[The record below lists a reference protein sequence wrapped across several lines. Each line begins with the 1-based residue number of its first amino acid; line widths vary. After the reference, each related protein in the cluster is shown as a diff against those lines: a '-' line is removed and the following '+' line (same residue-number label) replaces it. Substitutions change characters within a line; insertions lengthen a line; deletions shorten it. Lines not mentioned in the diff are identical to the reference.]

1 MTVQSNNGE
10 HQGPILLDVAGVS
23 VFYDAIQ
30 ATWDVS
36 FQVHEQRITGLLG
49 SNGAGKTALMK
60 AVSGLLPYRG
70 GPMRFGETVID
81 TLAPHKRV
89 QLGISLVP
97 EGRKLFPR
105 LSVEENLEIGA
116 FNKRARKEIKQGI
129 EWFYTM
135 FPALLPR
142 RRQTAGSLSGG
153 EQQMLAIGR
162 GLMSRPCLL
171 MLDEPSLGLAPLMV
185 TQVFK
190 MVESINSE
198 KISVLLVEQN
208 VRHTLRL
215 SHIAYVLENGHVTL
229 QGVGEDLL
237 RSEHVRDA
245 YLGL

>member
-1 MTVQSNNGE
+1 MPVPKNKGE
-10 HQGPILLDVAGVS
+10 HQGSILLDVAGVS
-23 VFYDAIQ
+23 VFYESIQ

-36 FQVHEQRITGLLG
+36 FQVSEQRITGLLG

-60 AVSGLLPYRG
+60 AISGLLTYRG
-70 GPMRFGETVID
+70 GPVRFGETVID
-81 TLAPHKRV
+81 TLPPHERV
-89 QLGISLVP
+89 LLGISLVP

-116 FNKRARKEIKQGI
+116 FNRRARREIKQGI
-129 EWFYTM
+129 EWFYGM
-135 FPALLPR
+135 FPALLTR
-142 RRQTAGSLSGG
+142 RRQMAGSLSGG

-162 GLMSRPCLL
+162 GMMSRPRLL

-190 MVESINSE
+190 MVESINRE

-208 VRHTLRL
+208 VRNTLRL
-215 SHIAYVLENGHVTL
+215 SHMAYVLENGHVTL
-229 QGVGEDLL
+229 QGAGEDLL
-237 RSEHVRDA
+237 RDEHVRDA

>member
-1 MTVQSNNGE
+1 MTLRSNREE
-10 HQGPILLDVAGVS
+10 HPGPTLLDVAGVS
-23 VFYDAIQ
+23 VFYDSIQ

-36 FQVHEQRITGLLG
+36 FRVHEQGITGLLG

-60 AVSGLLPYRG
+60 AISGLLPYRG
-70 GPMRFGETVID
+70 GSVRFKETVVD
-81 TLAPHKRV
+81 TLPPHRRV
-89 QLGISLVP
+89 LLGISLVP

-116 FNKRARKEIKQGI
+116 FNQRARKEIKQGI
-129 EWFYTM
+129 AWFYQL

-162 GLMSRPCLL
+162 GLMSRPQLL

-185 TQVFK
+185 KQVFEII
-190 MVESINSE
+190 ESINRQ
-198 KISVLLVEQN
+198 KTSVLLVEQN
-208 VRHTLRL
+208 VRHTLKL
-215 SHIAYVLENGHVTL
+215 SHQAYVLENGHITL
-229 QGVGEDLL
+229 QGTGEELL
-237 RSEHVRDA
+237 RNEHIHEA